1 MLMPSL
7 ENICM
12 TIFQRNCS
20 PYASNCIE
28 DILTQDLGCGVSCIG
43 LYADKEH
50 SDITLYT
57 DKALYR
63 ERIGLLELAEIGIC
77 LFCLFVFLFSFVWI
91 LISLFSC

>member
-1 MLMPSL
+1 
-7 ENICM
+7 M

-63 ERIGLLELAEIGIC
+63 ERTGLLELAEIGIC